1 MNPSDVNRKLAEE
14 IEPRRYQTNANLS
27 HPPTTGANR
36 RVREFVTTSAGGR
49 TSHRPVDCMRSQ
61 IRRRQEMYGIKLDN
75 PQTTNDDP
83 QTTNDYWA
91 HYLRVLNDSK
101 TR

>member
-1 MNPSDVNRKLAEE
+1 MK
-14 IEPRRYQTNANLS
+14 
-27 HPPTTGANR
+27 
-36 RVREFVTTSAGGR
+36 
-49 TSHRPVDCMRSQ
+49 
-61 IRRRQEMYGIKLDN
+61 
-75 PQTTNDDP
+75 QTTDDSP

>member
-1 MNPSDVNRKLAEE
+1 MK
-14 IEPRRYQTNANLS
+14 
-27 HPPTTGANR
+27 
-36 RVREFVTTSAGGR
+36 
-49 TSHRPVDCMRSQ
+49 
-61 IRRRQEMYGIKLDN
+61 
-75 PQTTNDDP
+75 QTTNDYRQATNAYP

>member
-1 MNPSDVNRKLAEE
+1 
-14 IEPRRYQTNANLS
+14 
-27 HPPTTGANR
+27 
-36 RVREFVTTSAGGR
+36 
-49 TSHRPVDCMRSQ
+49 
-61 IRRRQEMYGIKLDN
+61 MYGITLD
-75 PQTTNDDP
+75 PQTTNDYP

>member
-1 MNPSDVNRKLAEE
+1 
-14 IEPRRYQTNANLS
+14 
-27 HPPTTGANR
+27 
-36 RVREFVTTSAGGR
+36 
-49 TSHRPVDCMRSQ
+49 
-61 IRRRQEMYGIKLDN
+61 MYGIKLDN

>member
-1 MNPSDVNRKLAEE
+1 
-14 IEPRRYQTNANLS
+14 
-27 HPPTTGANR
+27 
-36 RVREFVTTSAGGR
+36 
-49 TSHRPVDCMRSQ
+49 
-61 IRRRQEMYGIKLDN
+61 MYGIKLDPQTTSDY
-75 PQTTNDDP
+75 PQTTNDYP

>member
-1 MNPSDVNRKLAEE
+1 
-14 IEPRRYQTNANLS
+14 
-27 HPPTTGANR
+27 
-36 RVREFVTTSAGGR
+36 
-49 TSHRPVDCMRSQ
+49 
-61 IRRRQEMYGIKLDN
+61 MYGIKLD
-75 PQTTNDDP
+75 PQTTNDYPQTTNDYP